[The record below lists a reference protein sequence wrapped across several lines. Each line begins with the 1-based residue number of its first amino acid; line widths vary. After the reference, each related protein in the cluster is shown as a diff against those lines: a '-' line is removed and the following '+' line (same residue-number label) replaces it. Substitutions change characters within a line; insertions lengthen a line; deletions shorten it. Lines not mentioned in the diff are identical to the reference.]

1 MWQAKCNPPEARTV
15 RTIKTRLAAIGAVLL
30 TSVGIVAGCGG
41 SDANE
46 AKTPEGAVTGVNSAV
61 QTDKDGKVISTD
73 APASTTG
80 TKADPAVAAGQTVFE
95 TNCQGCHANLGKEAG
110 AGPVLAGGGRAAAKI
125 ENQIVNGGGGM
136 LPYGGNPPIKGDDLA
151 NLVKFVV
158 SIQ

>member
-1 MWQAKCNPPEARTV
+1 MQSTGGPYV
-15 RTIKTRLAAIGAVLL
+15 RTIKTRLAVIGAVLL
-30 TSVGIVAGCGG
+30 TSVGIAAGCGG

-61 QTDKDGKVISTD
+61 QTDKDGKVVETTS
-73 APASTTG
+73 AASTG
-80 TKADPAVAAGQTVFE
+80 TTKVDPVAAGQTVFE
-95 TNCQGCHANLGKEAG
+95 TNCQSCHANLGKEAG
-110 AGPVLAGGGRAAAKI
+110 AGPVLAGGGRDATKI

-136 LPYGGNPPIKGDDLA
+136 LPYGGGDPIKGDDLA

>member
-1 MWQAKCNPPEARTV
+1 M
-15 RTIKTRLAAIGAVLL
+15 RTIKTRLAVIGAVLL
-30 TSVGIVAGCGG
+30 TSVGTVAGCGG

-110 AGPVLAGGGRAAAKI
+110 AGPVLAGVGLTAAKI
-125 ENQIVNGGGGM
+125 ENQIVNGGGAM
-136 LPYGGNPPIKGDDLA
+136 QPYGGNPPIKGDDLA
-151 NLVKFVV
+151 NLVKFVA